1 MANTRETADDFYRRL
16 PRLETARLVIRPFT
30 PADVEDY
37 FAFAD
42 RWIAE
47 GRQQARHRRVM
58 GASLLPDIL
67 ATCRHCRRGHRL
79 TDDPR
84 APRTRHR
91 S

>member
-1 MANTRETADDFYRRL
+1 MMTMIVGGIETPNSAEEAAALLMQKSLDTRA
-16 PRLETARLVIRPFT
+16 
-30 PADVEDY
+30 EDY